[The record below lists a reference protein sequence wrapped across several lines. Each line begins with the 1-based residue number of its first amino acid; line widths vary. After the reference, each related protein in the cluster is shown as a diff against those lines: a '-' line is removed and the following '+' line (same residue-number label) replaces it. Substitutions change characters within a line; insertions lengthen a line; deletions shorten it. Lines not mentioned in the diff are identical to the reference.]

1 MEDLLP
7 LQKDSVMLCAR
18 LFQALFHSSNELFR
32 MFFFYYS
39 FVEDASDQELLDLVS
54 EMKVMKSIGKHKNI
68 VNLLG
73 VCTQDG
79 TCLLIAA
86 TYDFQ

>member
-1 MEDLLP
+1 MEDLIR

-18 LFQALFHSSNELFR
+18 LFQALFHSFSYVFY
-32 MFFFYYS
+32 YYS
-39 FVEDASDQELLDLVS
+39 FAEDASDQELLDLVS

>member
-1 MEDLLP
+1 MEDLLR

-32 MFFFYYS
+32 MFFYYS
-39 FVEDASDQELLDLVS
+39 FAEDASDQELLDLVS

-79 TCLLIAA
+79 TCLLIAV

>member
-1 MEDLLP
+1 MNFL
-7 LQKDSVMLCAR
+7 VC
-18 LFQALFHSSNELFR
+18 
-32 MFFFYYS
+32 FFYYS
-39 FVEDASDQELLDLVS
+39 FAEDASDQELLDLVS

-79 TCLLIAA
+79 TFLLIVE
-86 TYDFQ
+86 TCDFQYGRVPQ

>member
-1 MEDLLP
+1 
-7 LQKDSVMLCAR
+7 MLCAR

-32 MFFFYYS
+32 MFYYS

-79 TCLLIAA
+79 TCLLIAV

>member
-1 MEDLLP
+1 MQDFF
-7 LQKDSVMLCAR
+7 KRS
-18 LFQALFHSSNELFR
+18 FIQAMNFFVC
-32 MFFFYYS
+32 FFYYS
-39 FVEDASDQELLDLVS
+39 FAEDASDQELLDLVS

>member
-1 MEDLLP
+1 MEDLIR
-7 LQKDSVMLCAR
+7 LQTDSVMLCAR
-18 LFQALFHSSNELFR
+18 LFQAIFHSSNELFR
-32 MFFFYYS
+32 MFFCYS
-39 FVEDASDQELLDLVS
+39 FAEDASDQERWDLVS

-79 TCLLIAA
+79 T
-86 TYDFQ
+86 FS

>member
-1 MEDLLP
+1 MQDFF
-7 LQKDSVMLCAR
+7 KRS
-18 LFQALFHSSNELFR
+18 FIQAMNFFVC
-32 MFFFYYS
+32 FFFYYS
-39 FVEDASDQELLDLVS
+39 FAEDASDQELLDLVS

-79 TCLLIAA
+79 T
-86 TYDFQ
+86 YDFQ